1 MLRMPSVTA
10 PPTGAR
16 LAAHGLTVWR
26 GDRRVLDAVD
36 IHLDPGAVT
45 VLLGL
50 SGAGKTSLLRAL
62 VGLEFPAAG
71 RIELDGRDVREL
83 DPRVLRR
90 RVGLVTQRPV
100 MLPGT
105 VADNLALG
113 LADPAAPRLADALRA
128 TGLEPGAFLARS
140 AAELSGGEA
149 ARVAVAR
156 ALVRDPGA
164 LLLDEPTAGLD
175 HRAAAAVEALV
186 VRLAARGTTVLV
198 VTHDE
203 AQARRMTTRA
213 VRLRDGRIEAR

>member
-1 MLRMPSVTA
+1 MPPFAA
-10 PPTGAR
+10 PATRAR
-16 LAAHGLTVWR
+16 LAAHELTVWR

-36 IHLDPGAVT
+36 LALPPDAVT
-45 VLLGL
+45 ALLGP

-62 VGLEFPAAG
+62 VRLELPTAG
-71 RIELDGRDVREL
+71 RIELEGRDVREL

-100 MLPGT
+100 MLAGT
-105 VADNLALG
+105 VAENLALG
-113 LADPAAPRLADALRA
+113 LADPAPPRLDDALRA
-128 TGLEPGAFLARS
+128 TGLEPDAFLARS
-140 AAELSGGEA
+140 ATELSGGEA

-156 ALVRDPGA
+156 ALVRGPGV

-175 HRAAAAVEALV
+175 HRAAAAVEALI
-186 VRLAARGTTVLV
+186 VRLAAHGTTVLV

-203 AQARRMTTRA
+203 AQGRRVATRA

>member
-1 MLRMPSVTA
+1 MPSVAA
-10 PPTGAR
+10 PATGAR

-36 IHLDPGAVT
+36 LDVPPGAVT
-45 VLLGL
+45 ALLGP
-50 SGAGKTSLLRAL
+50 SGAGKTSLLRTL
-62 VGLEFPAAG
+62 VRLEAPATG
-71 RIELDGRDVREL
+71 RVELDGRNVREL
-83 DPRVLRR
+83 DPRALRR
-90 RVGLVTQRPV
+90 RVGLVAQRPV

-105 VADNLALG
+105 VAANLALG
-113 LADPAAPRLADALRA
+113 LVDPPPLGLADALRA
-128 TGLEPGAFLARS
+128 TGLEPDAFLGC
-140 AAELSGGEA
+140 AATELSGGEA

-156 ALVRDPGA
+156 ALVRGPGA

-203 AQARRMTTRA
+203 AQARRLATRA
-213 VRLRDGRIEAR
+213 MRLRDGRIEAP

>member
-1 MLRMPSVTA
+1 MA
-10 PPTGAR
+10 PAALVTGAR

-36 IHLDPGAVT
+36 LDVPAGAVT
-45 VLLGL
+45 ALLGP

-62 VGLEFPAAG
+62 VRLEVPAAG
-71 RIELDGRDVREL
+71 RVEFDGRDVRDL
-83 DPRVLRR
+83 DPRELRR
-90 RVGLVTQRPV
+90 RVGLVAQRPV

-105 VADNLALG
+105 VAENLALG
-113 LADPAAPRLADALRA
+113 LVDPPPPRLADALRA
-128 TGLEPGAFLARS
+128 TGLQPDAFLARS

-156 ALVRDPGA
+156 ALVRMPGA

-186 VRLAARGTTVLV
+186 VQLAARGTTVLI

-203 AQARRMTTRA
+203 AQALRVATRA
-213 VRLRDGRIEAR
+213 LRLRDGRIAAR

>member
-1 MLRMPSVTA
+1 MPSLA
-10 PPTGAR
+10 GPATGAR

-36 IHLDPGAVT
+36 LDLSADAVT
-45 VLLGL
+45 ALLGP

-62 VGLEFPAAG
+62 VGLEVAAAG

-90 RVGLVTQRPV
+90 RVGLVAQRPV

-113 LADPAAPRLADALRA
+113 LVDHPPPRLADALRA
-128 TGLEPGAFLARS
+128 TGLDPDAFLARP

-156 ALVRDPGA
+156 ALVRGPGA

-203 AQARRMTTRA
+203 AQARRVATRA